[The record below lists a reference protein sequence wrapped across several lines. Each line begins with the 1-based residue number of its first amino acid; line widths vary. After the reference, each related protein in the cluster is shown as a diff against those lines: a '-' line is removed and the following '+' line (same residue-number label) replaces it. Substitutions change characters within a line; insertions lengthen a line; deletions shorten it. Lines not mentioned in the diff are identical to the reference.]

1 MLYII
6 IVLLTI
12 CILVLFNRIRK
23 LETQLDKSFR
33 ELRDLKEN
41 TVNVQAY
48 EDVKS
53 YVNKKRKRN
62 VHSSKELNETKNGN
76 SNLKNILN
84 QEEIIW
90 QNQNKI
96 PSEYLYPKKNLED
109 KSHFFYGK
117 KIVITGKFDNFPVRP
132 ELAKY
137 LWDIGADIDRGVGPN
152 LDYLFCGDDCGDR
165 KVEKCEEQG
174 IEILYEEDIIELLPN
189 FKSKFL

>member
-1 MLYII
+1 MLYVII
-6 IVLLTI
+6 ALLIVW
-12 CILVLFNRIRK
+12 ILILFNRIKNLEKQVGKYSKEFRK
-23 LETQLDKSFR
+23 SKEENFNIDKH
-33 ELRDLKEN
+33 
-41 TVNVQAY
+41 T
-48 EDVKS
+48 DVKS

-62 VHSSKELNETKNGN
+62 FPSTEEFVESKKQN
-76 SNLKNILN
+76 SNLKNVLN

-117 KIVITGKFDNFPVRP
+117 KIVITGKFDSFPVRP

-137 LWDIGADIDRGVGPN
+137 LWDVGADIDRGVGPN